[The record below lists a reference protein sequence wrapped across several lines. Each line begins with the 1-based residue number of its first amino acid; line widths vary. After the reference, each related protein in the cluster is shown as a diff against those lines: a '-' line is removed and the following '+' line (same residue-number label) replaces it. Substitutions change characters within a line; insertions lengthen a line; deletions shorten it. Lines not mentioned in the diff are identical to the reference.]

1 MRLLDLYI
9 NGFGKFHKRSISFHK
24 GLNVIYG
31 KNEAGKSTLHTFIR
45 GMLFG
50 IEKGRGRVSK
60 NDLYVKYEPW
70 ENSSSYEGRMRVEAN
85 GQIYRIERN
94 FSKNAKSL
102 HVINETLGREEAAD
116 KAFFDQLLNG
126 LTETSYINT
135 VSIGQLKSATDAN
148 MASELKNYIANLN
161 TSGNMALNITKASAF
176 LKSQRKGLEA
186 QIVPEAAR
194 NYTALLGEI
203 RSIEHEIATPE
214 FENQLSEYQ
223 AMRSQVKE
231 ELEKKQNTKEELLQK
246 IARGRQ
252 ILSNNQFTDESSIQ
266 SYLENAKKVYGEY
279 SAAKTASEKKSR
291 TVFTVLVFLLA
302 AVFAAGC
309 VFCNT
314 AAFQLLE
321 GKIPSTFNAP
331 LLSALTLGG
340 AFLFAIIGFFLVM
353 KTKRLQKELELSA
366 GLIREI
372 FSRHLGDSSISQE
385 ALQALEGRMDEFS
398 RLSAALK
405 RSEESLAE
413 QTEEIARLQEKQ
425 ESCNEVIEKQQR
437 AQWELEKKLERLS
450 VCKDQA
456 AAFQHILSEN
466 DRLHDRL
473 RDETAAID
481 LALETLTEVST
492 SIRSSFGVLLNKTAS
507 DLIAGITGGIY
518 NSMSIDE
525 NLNIFM
531 NTPTKLVPVE
541 QVSSGAMDQIYLAVR
556 LAVAKLMKGDGE
568 TLPLIFDDS
577 FVQYDDSRLETALK
591 WITKAYNGQIIIFTC
606 HKREL
611 QILDEAG
618 ISYNRIEI

>member
-176 LKSQRKGLEA
+176 LKSQRKCLEA

-321 GKIPSTFNAP
+321 GKIPSTFSAP

-466 DRLHDRL
+466 DRL

-556 LAVAKLMKGDGE
+556 LAVAQLMKGDGE

-618 ISYNRIEI
+618 VSYNRIEI

>member
-135 VSIGQLKSATDAN
+135 ISIGQLKSATDAN

-321 GKIPSTFNAP
+321 GKIPSTFSAP

-353 KTKRLQKELELSA
+353 KAKRLQKELELSA

-466 DRLHDRL
+466 DRL

-556 LAVAKLMKGDGE
+556 LAVAQLMKGDGE

-618 ISYNRIEI
+618 VSYNRIEI

>member
-1 MRLLDLYI
+1 
-9 NGFGKFHKRSISFHK
+9 
-24 GLNVIYG
+24 
-31 KNEAGKSTLHTFIR
+31 
-45 GMLFG
+45 
-50 IEKGRGRVSK
+50 
-60 NDLYVKYEPW
+60 
-70 ENSSSYEGRMRVEAN
+70 
-85 GQIYRIERN
+85 
-94 FSKNAKSL
+94 
-102 HVINETLGREEAAD
+102 
-116 KAFFDQLLNG
+116 
-126 LTETSYINT
+126 
-135 VSIGQLKSATDAN
+135 
-148 MASELKNYIANLN
+148 
-161 TSGNMALNITKASAF
+161 
-176 LKSQRKGLEA
+176 
-186 QIVPEAAR
+186 
-194 NYTALLGEI
+194 
-203 RSIEHEIATPE
+203 
-214 FENQLSEYQ
+214 
-223 AMRSQVKE
+223 
-231 ELEKKQNTKEELLQK
+231 
-246 IARGRQ
+246 
-252 ILSNNQFTDESSIQ
+252 
-266 SYLENAKKVYGEY
+266 
-279 SAAKTASEKKSR
+279 
-291 TVFTVLVFLLA
+291 
-302 AVFAAGC
+302 
-309 VFCNT
+309 
-314 AAFQLLE
+314 
-321 GKIPSTFNAP
+321 
-331 LLSALTLGG
+331 
-340 AFLFAIIGFFLVM
+340 
-353 KTKRLQKELELSA
+353 
-366 GLIREI
+366 
-372 FSRHLGDSSISQE
+372 
-385 ALQALEGRMDEFS
+385 MDEFS

-466 DRLHDRL
+466 DRL

-556 LAVAKLMKGDGE
+556 LAVAQLMKGDGE

>member
-94 FSKNAKSL
+94 FSKNSKSL

-176 LKSQRKGLEA
+176 LKSQRKCLEA

-321 GKIPSTFNAP
+321 GKIPSTFSAP

-353 KTKRLQKELELSA
+353 KAKRLQKELELSA

-466 DRLHDRL
+466 DRL

-556 LAVAKLMKGDGE
+556 LAVAQLMKGDGE

-618 ISYNRIEI
+618 VSYNRIEI

>member
-70 ENSSSYEGRMRVEAN
+70 GNSSAYEGRMRVEAN

-214 FENQLSEYQ
+214 SENQLTEYQ

-321 GKIPSTFNAP
+321 GKIPSTFSAP

-353 KTKRLQKELELSA
+353 KAKRLQKELELSA

-466 DRLHDRL
+466 DRL

-556 LAVAKLMKGDGE
+556 LAVAQLMKGDGE

-618 ISYNRIEI
+618 VSYNRREI

>member
-9 NGFGKFHKRSISFHK
+9 NGFGKFHKWSISFHK

-94 FSKNAKSL
+94 FSKNSKSL

-321 GKIPSTFNAP
+321 GKIPSTFSAP

-353 KTKRLQKELELSA
+353 KAKRLQKELELSA

-466 DRLHDRL
+466 DRL

-556 LAVAKLMKGDGE
+556 LAVAQLMKGDGE

-618 ISYNRIEI
+618 VSYNRIEI

>member
-94 FSKNAKSL
+94 FSKNSKSL

-321 GKIPSTFNAP
+321 GKIPSTFSAP

-340 AFLFAIIGFFLVM
+340 AFLFAIIGFFLLM
-353 KTKRLQKELELSA
+353 KAKRLQKELELSA

-466 DRLHDRL
+466 DRL

-556 LAVAKLMKGDGE
+556 LAVAQLMKGDGE

-618 ISYNRIEI
+618 VSYNRIEI

>member
-94 FSKNAKSL
+94 FSKNSKSL

-203 RSIEHEIATPE
+203 RSIEHEISTPE

-353 KTKRLQKELELSA
+353 KAKRLQKELELSA

-466 DRLHDRL
+466 DRL

>member
-94 FSKNAKSL
+94 FSKNSKSL

-203 RSIEHEIATPE
+203 RSIEHKIATPE

-321 GKIPSTFNAP
+321 GKIPSTFSAP

-466 DRLHDRL
+466 DRL

-556 LAVAKLMKGDGE
+556 LAVAQLMKGDGE

>member
-466 DRLHDRL
+466 DRL

>member
-9 NGFGKFHKRSISFHK
+9 EGLGKFHKRSITVHK
-24 GLNVIYG
+24 GLSVIYG
-31 KNEAGKSTLHTFIR
+31 IKEAGKSTLHTFIR

-102 HVINETLGREEAAD
+102 HVINETLGREEDAD
-116 KAFFDQLLNG
+116 KALFDQLLNG

-176 LKSQRKGLEA
+176 LKSQPKGLGA

-321 GKIPSTFNAP
+321 GKIPSTFSAP

-353 KTKRLQKELELSA
+353 KAKRLQKELELSA

-466 DRLHDRL
+466 DRL

-556 LAVAKLMKGDGE
+556 LAVAQLMKGDGE

-618 ISYNRIEI
+618 VSYNRIEI

>member
-176 LKSQRKGLEA
+176 LKNQRKGLEA
-186 QIVPEAAR
+186 QIVPEATR

-372 FSRHLGDSSISQE
+372 FSRHLGDSSMSQE

-466 DRLHDRL
+466 DRL

>member
-94 FSKNAKSL
+94 FSKNSKSL

-321 GKIPSTFNAP
+321 GKIPSTFSAP

-353 KTKRLQKELELSA
+353 KAKRLQKELELSA

-466 DRLHDRL
+466 DRL

-556 LAVAKLMKGDGE
+556 LAVAQLMKGDGE

-577 FVQYDDSRLETALK
+577 FVQYDDSRLETALN

-618 ISYNRIEI
+618 VSYNRIEI

>member
-252 ILSNNQFTDESSIQ
+252 ILSNNQFTNESSIQ
-266 SYLENAKKVYGEY
+266 AYLENAKKVYGEY

-321 GKIPSTFNAP
+321 GKIPSTFSAP

-353 KTKRLQKELELSA
+353 KAKRLQKELELSA

-466 DRLHDRL
+466 DRL

-556 LAVAKLMKGDGE
+556 LAVAQLMKGDGE

>member
-94 FSKNAKSL
+94 FSKNSKSL

-321 GKIPSTFNAP
+321 GKIPSTFSAP

-353 KTKRLQKELELSA
+353 KAKRLQKELELSA

-437 AQWELEKKLERLS
+437 
-450 VCKDQA
+450 V
-456 AAFQHILSEN
+456 
-466 DRLHDRL
+466 
-473 RDETAAID
+473 
-481 LALETLTEVST
+481 
-492 SIRSSFGVLLNKTAS
+492 
-507 DLIAGITGGIY
+507 
-518 NSMSIDE
+518 
-525 NLNIFM
+525 
-531 NTPTKLVPVE
+531 
-541 QVSSGAMDQIYLAVR
+541 
-556 LAVAKLMKGDGE
+556 
-568 TLPLIFDDS
+568 
-577 FVQYDDSRLETALK
+577 
-591 WITKAYNGQIIIFTC
+591 
-606 HKREL
+606 
-611 QILDEAG
+611 
-618 ISYNRIEI
+618 

>member
-9 NGFGKFHKRSISFHK
+9 NGFGKFHKWSIPFHK

-135 VSIGQLKSATDAN
+135 ISIGQLKSATDAN

-321 GKIPSTFNAP
+321 GKIPSTFSAP

-413 QTEEIARLQEKQ
+413 QTEEIAKLQEKQ

-466 DRLHDRL
+466 DRL

-556 LAVAKLMKGDGE
+556 LAVAQLMKGDGE

>member
-94 FSKNAKSL
+94 FSKNSKSL

-321 GKIPSTFNAP
+321 GKIPSTFSAP

-353 KTKRLQKELELSA
+353 KAKRLQKELELSA

-466 DRLHDRL
+466 DRL

-556 LAVAKLMKGDGE
+556 LAVAQLMKGDGE

-611 QILDEAG
+611 QILDEAWV
-618 ISYNRIEI
+618 SYNRIEI

>member
-94 FSKNAKSL
+94 FSKNSKSL

-321 GKIPSTFNAP
+321 GKIPSTFSAP

-353 KTKRLQKELELSA
+353 KAKRLQKELELSA
-366 GLIREI
+366 GLIRDI

-466 DRLHDRL
+466 DRL

-556 LAVAKLMKGDGE
+556 LAVAQLMKGDGE

-618 ISYNRIEI
+618 VSYNRIEI

>member
-9 NGFGKFHKRSISFHK
+9 NGFGKFHKRSISFHR

-135 VSIGQLKSATDAN
+135 ISIGQLKSATDAN

-321 GKIPSTFNAP
+321 GKIPSTFSAP

-353 KTKRLQKELELSA
+353 KAKRLQKELELSA

-466 DRLHDRL
+466 DRL

-556 LAVAKLMKGDGE
+556 LAVAQLMKGDGE

-618 ISYNRIEI
+618 VSYNRIEI

>member
-9 NGFGKFHKRSISFHK
+9 NGFGKFHKRSISFHR

-321 GKIPSTFNAP
+321 GKIPSTFSAP

-353 KTKRLQKELELSA
+353 KAKRLQKELELSA

-466 DRLHDRL
+466 DRL

-556 LAVAKLMKGDGE
+556 LAVAQLMKGDGE

-618 ISYNRIEI
+618 VSYNRIEI

>member
-94 FSKNAKSL
+94 FSKNSKSL

-321 GKIPSTFNAP
+321 GKIPSTFSAP

-353 KTKRLQKELELSA
+353 KAKRLQKELELSA

-466 DRLHDRL
+466 DRL

-556 LAVAKLMKGDGE
+556 LAVAQLMKGDGE

-618 ISYNRIEI
+618 VSYNRIEI

>member
-321 GKIPSTFNAP
+321 GKIPSTFSAP

-353 KTKRLQKELELSA
+353 KAKRLQKELELSA

-466 DRLHDRL
+466 DRL

-556 LAVAKLMKGDGE
+556 LAVAQLMKGDGE

-618 ISYNRIEI
+618 VSYNRIEI

>member
-321 GKIPSTFNAP
+321 GKIPSTFSAP

-353 KTKRLQKELELSA
+353 KAKRLQKELELSA

-413 QTEEIARLQEKQ
+413 QTEEIAKLQEKQ

-466 DRLHDRL
+466 DRL

-556 LAVAKLMKGDGE
+556 LAVAQLMKGDGE

-618 ISYNRIEI
+618 VSYNRIEI

>member
-1 MRLLDLYI
+1 MKLLDLYI
-9 NGFGKFHKRSISFHK
+9 NGFGKFHKRSISFQD
-24 GLNVIYG
+24 GLNVVYG

-50 IEKGRGRVSK
+50 IEKGRGRASK

-70 ENSSSYEGRMRVEAN
+70 ENSSSFEGRMRVEAN
-85 GQIYRIERN
+85 GQVYRIERN

-102 HVINETLGREEAAD
+102 HVINETLGREEVAD
-116 KAFFDQLLNG
+116 KAFFDLLLNG

-135 VSIGQLKSATDAN
+135 VSIGQLKSATDSN

-161 TSGNMALNITKASAF
+161 TSGNMALNITRASAF

-214 FENQLSEYQ
+214 FENQLSAYQ
-223 AMRSQVKE
+223 AMRSQVKD
-231 ELEKKQNTKEELLQK
+231 ELEKKQNDKEELLQK
-246 IARGRQ
+246 IARGKQ
-252 ILSNNQFTDESSIQ
+252 ILSNNQFTDEASIQ
-266 SYLENAKKVYGEY
+266 SYLANARKVYGEY
-279 SAAKTASEKKSR
+279 SDVKRSCEKKSR
-291 TVFTVLVFLLA
+291 TVFTVLSFLLA

-309 VFCNT
+309 IFCNT
-314 AAFQLLE
+314 AAFQLVE
-321 GKIPSTFNAP
+321 DQIPSGLTAP
-331 LLSALTLGG
+331 VLSAITLGCT
-340 AFLFAIIGFFLVM
+340 FLFAIIGIFLTM

-385 ALQALEGRMDEFS
+385 ALEALEKRMDEFI
-398 RLSAALK
+398 RLSTALK
-405 RSEESLAE
+405 HSEESLAE
-413 QTEEIARLQEKQ
+413 QMDEIVKLQEKQ

-437 AQWELEKKLERLS
+437 AQWELEKKLERLA

-456 AAFQHILSEN
+456 AAFQNILTEN
-466 DRLHDRL
+466 DRL
-473 RDETAAID
+473 RDEIAAVD
-481 LALETLTEVST
+481 LALETMTEVST
-492 SIRSSFGVLLNKTAS
+492 SIRSSFGLLLNKTAS
-507 DLIAGITGGIY
+507 DLISGITGGIY

-531 NTPTKLVPVE
+531 NTPTKLVPIE
-541 QVSSGAMDQIYLAVR
+541 QVSSGTMDQIYLAVR
-556 LAVAKLMKGDGE
+556 LAVAQLMKGDGE
-568 TLPLIFDDS
+568 MLPLIFDDS

-591 WITKAYNGQIIIFTC
+591 WISSAYKGQIIIFTC

-611 QILDEAG
+611 QILDEQG
-618 ISYNRIEI
+618 IGYNRIDI

>member
-9 NGFGKFHKRSISFHK
+9 NGFGKFHKWSIPFHK

-321 GKIPSTFNAP
+321 GKIPSTFSAP

-353 KTKRLQKELELSA
+353 KAKRLQKELELSA

-466 DRLHDRL
+466 DRL

-556 LAVAKLMKGDGE
+556 LAVAQLMKGDGE

-618 ISYNRIEI
+618 VSYNRIEI

>member
-231 ELEKKQNTKEELLQK
+231 GLRK

-321 GKIPSTFNAP
+321 GKIPSTFSAP

-353 KTKRLQKELELSA
+353 KAKRLQKELELSA

-372 FSRHLGDSSISQE
+372 FSRHLGDSSISLE

-466 DRLHDRL
+466 DRL

-556 LAVAKLMKGDGE
+556 LAVAQLMKGDGE

-618 ISYNRIEI
+618 VSYNRIEI

>member
-9 NGFGKFHKRSISFHK
+9 NGFGKFHKWSIPFHK

-321 GKIPSTFNAP
+321 GKIPSTFSAP

-413 QTEEIARLQEKQ
+413 QTEEIAKLQEKQ

-466 DRLHDRL
+466 DRL

-556 LAVAKLMKGDGE
+556 LAVAQLMKGDGE

>member
-9 NGFGKFHKRSISFHK
+9 NGFGKFHKWSISFHK

-135 VSIGQLKSATDAN
+135 ISIGQLKSATDAN

-321 GKIPSTFNAP
+321 GKIPSTFSAP

-353 KTKRLQKELELSA
+353 KAKRLQKELELSA

-466 DRLHDRL
+466 DRL

-556 LAVAKLMKGDGE
+556 LAVAQLMKGDGE

-618 ISYNRIEI
+618 VSYNRIEI